1 MLESSCLPRL
11 DFSQKKPKR
20 QFGQALMR
28 KNHSLGILFPPT
40 LFLAGTYLLYES
52 TARSEWY
59 MDIYLMAGATIS
71 AVGLV
76 SVCWAIQRQFST
88 RRQQQHVRRHQ

>member
-1 MLESSCLPRL
+1 
-11 DFSQKKPKR
+11 
-20 QFGQALMR
+20 MR
-28 KNHSLGILFPPT
+28 KNRSLGSLLPPI

-59 MDIYLMAGATIS
+59 MDIYLIVGATVS

-76 SVCWAIQRQFST
+76 TVCWGIQRQLSI
-88 RRQQQHVRRHQ
+88 RRIQHSIRKHW